1 MVERIPKVE
10 VDRMRVQR
18 KEDAADDQQSG
29 GQPDQQTDE
38 EEKKSR
44 FTPKLDFKK
53 AMGEESAAPAPHQTL
68 WQRPTV
74 TKRETPP
81 HQTGSETTA
90 EAETIEAEE
99 VTHSTTI
106 TFLRA
111 VGLVRMSGRLNWA
124 TVSLYAFALIG
135 FVSTVIFLLNA
146 LL

>member
-1 MVERIPKVE
+1 MVERIPKVD

-18 KEDAADDQQSG
+18 KEEADDDQRSG
-29 GQPDQQTDE
+29 GQPDQQAEE
-38 EEKKSR
+38 EEKKSS

-53 AMGEESAAPAPHQTL
+53 AMGEESTAPAAHQTL
-68 WQRPTV
+68 WQQPTV
-74 TKRETPP
+74 AK
-81 HQTGSETTA
+81 SETAPQSGPSSTA
-90 EAETIEAEE
+90 GAEMEGEEE

-111 VGLVRMSGRLNWA
+111 VGLVKMSGRLNWA

-135 FVSTVIFLLNA
+135 FVSTVIFLLHA